1 MRTVTVIGGG
11 ISGLA
16 AAWALRDTARVVVLD
31 TAPQVGGK
39 LRTGRVAGVPVDL
52 GAESM
57 TAMRPEAVRLAEDV
71 GLADALCTPRPAPV
85 TVWSRGALR
94 TMPPGHVMGIPT
106 RLDELAAS
114 GLLSDHGMAQL
125 RRAEELVP
133 PTTSADVADV
143 TVGEYLTPLL
153 GEEAVERL
161 IAPLLGGI
169 HAGDVN
175 RLSLASVMPQLA
187 AIAQDGE
194 PLLAAL
200 RRKLST
206 GGDAPRPS
214 PVRGVAGGLGHFAQ
228 EVARASGATV
238 LTGTTALALD
248 SEPRGASGW
257 RTHAATADGLLT
269 LDSDAVVLALPAHGA
284 APLLRPHAPLAAEA
298 LAGIDHATSA
308 VVTLAFSR
316 DGTTPGP
323 LTERNGFLVPPGEG
337 AAVKGATFLSTK
349 WSWQSDAA
357 PDLFLLRASLGR
369 AGNDT
374 VSSLTDTQL
383 LRVTVQDLTAAI
395 GPLGSPLATEVTRWD
410 RGLPQYHVGHSERV
424 RRIRG
429 GLAGHPGLAVC
440 GAAYD
445 GVGVSACVASGFT
458 AARVV
463 MVGH

>member
-39 LRTGRVAGVPVDL
+39 LRTGNVAGVPVDL

-85 TVWSRGALR
+85 TIWSRGALR
-94 TMPPGHVMGIPT
+94 TMPAGHVMGIPT

-114 GLLSDHGMAQL
+114 GLLSDDGMARL
-125 RRAEELVP
+125 RRAEDLVP
-133 PTTSADVADV
+133 PTTSTDV
-143 TVGEYLTPLL
+143 TVGEYLKPVL

-200 RRKLST
+200 RRKVST
-206 GGDAPRPS
+206 SGNAPRPA
-214 PVRGVAGGLGHFAQ
+214 PVRGMAGGLGHFAQ

-238 LTGTTALALD
+238 LTGTAALALD
-248 SEPRGASGW
+248 TEPRGAGGW

-269 LDSDAVVLALPAHGA
+269 IDSDAVVLALPAHGA

-316 DGTTPGP
+316 DGTTPGA

-337 AAVKGATFLSTK
+337 GAVKGATFLSTK

-357 PDLFLLRASLGR
+357 PDVFLLRASLGR

-374 VSSLTDTQL
+374 VSSLTDRQL
-383 LRVTVQDLTAAI
+383 IRATLADLTAAI
-395 GPLGSPLATEVTRWD
+395 GPLGGPLATEVTRWD
-410 RGLPQYHVGHSERV
+410 RGLPQYHVGHRERV

-429 GLAGHPGLAVC
+429 GLAGHPDLAVC

-458 AARVV
+458 AARAV
-463 MVGH
+463 MGGL